1 MNPRMLLLRLDLRNE
16 DISDEQLVEII
27 EDAFEDTLRWL
38 VHEVE
43 VKVVE
48 EEAE

>member
-1 MNPRMLLLRLDLRNE
+1 MLLLRLDLRNE
-16 DISDEQLVEII
+16 DISDERLIEIV
-27 EDAFEDTLRWL
+27 EDAFEASLRWL

>member
-1 MNPRMLLLRLDLRNE
+1 MNPRCLLLRLDLRDE
-16 DISDEQLVEII
+16 EISDERLVQII

-48 EEAE
+48 EEAD

>member
-1 MNPRMLLLRLDLRNE
+1 MNPRVLLLRLDLRNE
-16 DISDEQLVEII
+16 EISDERLIEIV
-27 EDAFEDTLRWL
+27 EDAFEASLRWL